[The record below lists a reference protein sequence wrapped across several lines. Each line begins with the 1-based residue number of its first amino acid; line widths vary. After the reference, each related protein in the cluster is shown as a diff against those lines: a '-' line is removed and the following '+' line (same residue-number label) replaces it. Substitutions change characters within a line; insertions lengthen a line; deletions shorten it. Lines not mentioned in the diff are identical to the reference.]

1 MTSLTGGSSI
11 SSSRS
16 RNFMAMI
23 SYTNEHVN
31 QGIQHLLESL
41 LHGVVSF
48 ILLNI
53 FLNQRHILNYQHLQ

>member
-1 MTSLTGGSSI
+1 
-11 SSSRS
+11 
-16 RNFMAMI
+16 MAMI